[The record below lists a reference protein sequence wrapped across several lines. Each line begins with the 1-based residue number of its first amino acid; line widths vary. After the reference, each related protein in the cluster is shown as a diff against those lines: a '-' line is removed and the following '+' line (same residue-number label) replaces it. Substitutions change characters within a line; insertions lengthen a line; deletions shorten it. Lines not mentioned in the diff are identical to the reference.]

1 MCVLPLAVVAGGLI
15 QQDQDGFG
23 CVMEDNTGSHA
34 YDVFGFAKA
43 MVAEAQQ
50 VLMPHNLQPVRLRV
64 GIHSGPI
71 VSGIVGHR
79 MPKFCL
85 FGDTM
90 NTASRMETTCMEGGR

>member
-1 MCVLPLAVVAGGLI
+1 MHLHKPAVVAGGLI

-23 CVMEDNTGSHA
+23 CVIEDNNGSHA

-43 MVAEAQQ
+43 MVAEAQK